1 MKKNK
6 VFIVLALIFLLQL
19 AVPVSIMGLREIA
32 EDSGLQGKL
41 KVDEVW
47 YSLLNET
54 LDFDIEY
61 DIYKDFVTKSYTSVH
76 LDENGF
82 VISDGTSTAKP
93 SGAYVDREKFRSKN
107 SHYKKHQLS
116 FNISE
121 AEVHRLT
128 LSSISDKNYDNK
140 MNFYITVSI
149 YEGEIIYK
157 ELWLDDIKLLEFIS

>member
-19 AVPVSIMGLREIA
+19 AVPVSIMGLREVA
-32 EDSGLQGKL
+32 ESSGLQGKL
-41 KVDEVW
+41 KVNDVW

-61 DIYKDFVTKSYTSVH
+61 DIYKDFVTKGYTSVY

-82 VISDGTSTAKP
+82 VVSGGNSLVKP

-107 SHYKKHQLS
+107 SHYEKHQLS
-116 FNISE
+116 FNVSE

-128 LSSISDKNYDNK
+128 LSSISDKYYDNE
-140 MNFYITVSI
+140 MNFYVTVSI

-157 ELWLDDIKLLEFIS
+157 ELWLDDTKLLEFR

>member
-19 AVPVSIMGLREIA
+19 AVPVSIMGLREVA
-32 EDSGLQGKL
+32 ESSGLQGKL
-41 KVDEVW
+41 KVNDVW

-61 DIYKDFVTKSYTSVH
+61 DIYKDFVTKGYTSVY
-76 LDENGF
+76 LDEDGF
-82 VISDGTSTAKP
+82 VVSKGNSLVKP

-107 SHYKKHQLS
+107 SHYEKHQLS
-116 FNISE
+116 FNVSE

-128 LSSISDKNYDNK
+128 LSSISDKYYDNK
-140 MNFYITVSI
+140 MNFYVTVSI

-157 ELWLDDIKLLEFIS
+157 ELWLDDTKLLEFR

>member
-6 VFIVLALIFLLQL
+6 VFIVLALVFLLQL
-19 AVPVSIMGLREIA
+19 TVPVSIMGLREVA
-32 EDSGLQGKL
+32 ESSGLQGKL
-41 KVDEVW
+41 KVNDVW

-61 DIYKDFVTKSYTSVH
+61 DIYKDFVTKGYTSVY
-76 LDENGF
+76 LDEDGF
-82 VISDGTSTAKP
+82 VVSGVNSLVKP

-107 SHYKKHQLS
+107 SHYEKHQLS
-116 FNISE
+116 FNVSE

-128 LSSISDKNYDNK
+128 LSSISDKYYDNE
-140 MNFYITVSI
+140 MNFYVTVSI

-157 ELWLDDIKLLEFIS
+157 ELWLDDTKLLEFR